1 MSCLTYLESTFSLLG
16 YLGEDIFV
24 NKMLNSYVGPTE
36 IARGLFVMNCLI
48 GHFGDDEDDLNEA
61 FLQASAEFES
71 KLRLVQQLHPWLWL
85 RLGRRAPSTT
95 RSARRNQTHFLLLVH
110 PYVCVAKNTT
120 MALQNYTVALQELEP
135 HYQPIKL
142 QYFK

>member
-1 MSCLTYLESTFSLLG
+1 
-16 YLGEDIFV
+16 
-24 NKMLNSYVGPTE
+24 
-36 IARGLFVMNCLI
+36 MNCFI

-61 FLQASAEFES
+61 LLQASAEFES
-71 KLRLVQQLHPWLWL
+71 KITPCATAPSELHPWLWL
-85 RLGRRAPSTT
+85 RLGRRAPSAT

-120 MALQNYTVALQELEP
+120 VALQNYTMALQELEP
-135 HYQPIKL
+135 RYQPIKL